1 MKKDQYLYQ
10 LQKGSETGLRYFMS
24 KYSKPLRFYAF
35 SILRDREVA
44 EEIVSDSFFKLW
56 NGRARIRTEDN
67 IKAFLYLATRNACY
81 NHLSLGSEK
90 WRTQRSV
97 TVDGDEDL
105 FANIQEP
112 GPDLLS
118 TIIYTELVEQVAQ
131 LVDRLPARQAQV
143 FRLSFFENRSTEE
156 ICEELSTTTGTVYF
170 VRSKAVKTLKKAFAK
185 SGVVFGLLA
194 VVWATLGVL
203 STIYNW
209 IS

>member
-24 KYSKPLRFYAF
+24 KYSIPLRFYAF

-143 FRLSFFENRSTEE
+143 FLLSFFENRSNEE
-156 ICEELSTTTGTVYF
+156 ICEELSRTTGTVYF
-170 VRSKAVKTLKKAFAK
+170 VRSKSGKTLKKACAK
-185 SGVVFGLLA
+185 SRVVIGLLA
-194 VVWATLGVL
+194 VAWATWGGVW
-203 STIYNW
+203 TIYNW